1 MLSNKVSEIMTKQ
14 LTTAP
19 VSTSTFEVIEM
30 MASAN
35 VGRVI
40 LTDNDVPVGIFTE
53 SDVVRRVVGVG
64 LAAKKTAVRE
74 VMTAPIRAVSEDTH
88 IIEALGNMYQG
99 KYRHLLVR
107 GRHGKIVGI
116 VSMRR
121 ILALAVELGQGLNE
135 SKTVGEIMSEGAVT
149 VDQSLSIQETVKLM
163 IDKNTVS
170 VIATSGGQPV
180 GIFTERDVL
189 KRVATRQVDAKVRQV
204 KEFMTSP
211 LITMARTALVG
222 EVLAEMYRH
231 DIRNMPITSENKE
244 IIGTMSMSDIL
255 QYAKA
260 LDIDETVRKSWK
272 EVQEYFDSKDQYT
285 PG

>member
-19 VSTSTFEVIEM
+19 VSMSTFEVVEM
-30 MASAN
+30 MASGD

-40 LTDNDVPVGIFTE
+40 VTDGDVPVGIFTE
-53 SDVVRRVVGVG
+53 TDVVRRVVNVS
-64 LAAKKTAVRE
+64 LQAKKTAVRD
-74 VMTAPIRAVSEDTH
+74 VMTAPIRAVGEETH

-149 VDQSLSIQETVKLM
+149 VDQSLPVQETVKLM
-163 IDKNTVS
+163 VNKNTAS

-189 KRVATRQVDAKVRQV
+189 KRVATRDVDTKVRQV

-211 LITMARTALVG
+211 LITMARTALIG

-231 DIRNMPITSENKE
+231 DIRNMPITNEGKE
-244 IIGTMSMSDIL
+244 IIGIMSMSDIL
-255 QYAKA
+255 QYARA
-260 LDIDETVRKSWK
+260 LDIDETVRRSWK
-272 EVQEYFDSKDQYT
+272 EVQEYFASTDQYT

>member
-19 VSTSTFEVIEM
+19 VSMSTFEVVEM
-30 MASAN
+30 MASGD

-40 LTDNDVPVGIFTE
+40 VTDGDVPVGIFTE
-53 SDVVRRVVGVG
+53 TDVVRRVVNVS
-64 LAAKKTAVRE
+64 LQAKKTAVRE
-74 VMTAPIRAVSEDTH
+74 VMTAPIRAVGEETH

-149 VDQSLSIQETVKLM
+149 VDQSLPVQETVKLM
-163 IDKNTVS
+163 VNKNTAS

-189 KRVATRQVDAKVRQV
+189 KRVATRDVDTKVRQV

-211 LITMARTALVG
+211 LITMARTALIG

-231 DIRNMPITSENKE
+231 DIRNMPITNEGKE
-244 IIGTMSMSDIL
+244 IIGIMSMSDIL
-255 QYAKA
+255 QYARA
-260 LDIDETVRKSWK
+260 LDIDETVRRSWK
-272 EVQEYFDSKDQYT
+272 EVQEYFASTDQYT

>member
-1 MLSNKVSEIMTKQ
+1 MLSNKVSEIMTRQ
-14 LTTAP
+14 LTTAS
-19 VSTSTFEVIEM
+19 VSMSISDVIQM
-30 MASAN
+30 MAACD

-40 LTDNDVPVGIFTE
+40 VTDSDVPVGIFTE
-53 SDVVRRVVGVG
+53 TDVVRRVVHAG
-64 LAAKKTAVRE
+64 LESKKTAVRE
-74 VMTAPIRAVSEDTH
+74 VMTAPIRAVGEETH
-88 IIEALGNMYQG
+88 IVEALGNMYQG

-121 ILALAVELGQGLNE
+121 ILALAVELGQGLKE
-135 SKTVGEIMSEGAVT
+135 SKSVGEIMSEGVIT
-149 VDQSLSIQETVKLM
+149 VDQSLPVQDAIKLM
-163 IDKNTVS
+163 IQKNTGS
-170 VIATSGGQPV
+170 VIATSAGQPA

-189 KRVATRQVDAKVRQV
+189 NRVATKEADTRSHEV

-222 EVLAEMYRH
+222 QVLAEMYRH
-231 DIRNMPITSENKE
+231 DIRNMPITDESKE
-244 IIGTMSMSDIL
+244 ITGIMSMTDIL
-255 QYAKA
+255 QYARA
-260 LDIDETVRKSWK
+260 LDIDETVRRSWK